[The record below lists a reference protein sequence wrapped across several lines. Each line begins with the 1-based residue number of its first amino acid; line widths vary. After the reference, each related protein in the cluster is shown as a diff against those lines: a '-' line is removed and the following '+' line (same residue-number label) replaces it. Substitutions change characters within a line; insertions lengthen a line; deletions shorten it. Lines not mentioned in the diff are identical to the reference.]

1 MELAPLPRSWVETT
15 GDLVFWEQ
23 HKKVWN
29 AAVKQEMGF
38 DTDAG
43 LLQGGHFAALE
54 RPDELKADLVKFV
67 DQVWPGITGAE

>member
-1 MELAPLPRSWVETT
+1 MELAPLPRSWVKTT

-29 AAVKQEMGF
+29 VPVKNEMRLDIDAVF
-38 DTDAG
+38 
-43 LLQGGHFAALE
+43 LQGGHFAALE
-54 RPDELKADLVKFV
+54 QPDELKADLVKFV